1 MAHGRQG
8 RKRATPRQRSGCWNV
23 DETRDCLHGK
33 LYALCRMFL
42 EAFIGPRV
50 RCTHGQATRQQCH
63 WFCIARMR
71 RRTSGVAGDT
81 LCEPPSFSVL
91 HLGIFCAV
99 KTAPIG
105 RLL

>member
-23 DETRDCLHGK
+23 DETWDCLHGQ
-33 LYALCRMFL
+33 LLALCRMFF
-42 EAFIGPRV
+42 EAFIGARV
-50 RCTHGQATRQQCH
+50 RCVHGQAPQQQCR
-63 WFCIARMR
+63 WFSIARIR
-71 RRTSGVAGDT
+71 RRTSGVAADT
-81 LCEPPSFSVL
+81 LCEPPPFSAS
-91 HLGIFCAV
+91 HLGIFCAL